1 MDRIQVLLN
10 TLSSCFLIMAS
21 LAAFYNFYK
30 KNSSVWFLT
39 GIVFLLASVNK
50 LFDLD
55 NRIVG
60 RWLLSGGIGFINY
73 MNKTLPWLKFYKQP
87 GFVVGF
93 SFMIMGVFV
102 VIALSRILKKERLSC
117 GFFVAGIVS
126 FIAVVALGFNIATV
140 VHEAMNIVILQF
152 MKDTFETI
160 GSFCMFISFLTCS
173 LTK

>member
-10 TLSSCFLIMAS
+10 ALSSCFLIMAS

-30 KNSSVWFLT
+30 KSSSVWFLT
-39 GIVFLLASVNK
+39 GVVFLLASINK

-60 RWLLSGGIGFINY
+60 RWLLSGGI
-73 MNKTLPWLKFYKQP
+73 KLYKQP
-87 GFVVGF
+87 GFVVDF

-102 VIALSRILKKERLSC
+102 IIAVSRILKKERLSC

-152 MKDTFETI
+152 MKDTFEMI